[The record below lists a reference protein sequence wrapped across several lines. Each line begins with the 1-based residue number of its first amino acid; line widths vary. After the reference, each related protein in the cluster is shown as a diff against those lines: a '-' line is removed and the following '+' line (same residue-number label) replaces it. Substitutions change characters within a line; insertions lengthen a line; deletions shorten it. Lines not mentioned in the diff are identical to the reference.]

1 MNLRG
6 EPRELSYAELRI
18 SPTFPEQGNV
28 ISVQTIGA
36 GRNTEWNAR
45 SLETVNETK
54 VGKVGWIDEFCP
66 SARGLIVRE
75 RRNYFHT
82 WSKQMAGTRAEW
94 CRVRRPSKIDPK
106 ISLPKIRRIINR
118 GNRGGVFPRFNARFP
133 SKFEFGSGIAANL
146 TRPICP
152 LPEFVARDTR
162 ETQAE
167 FFPPLPTFSIGIF
180 SPFFRHCKQ
189 SVPDSRDG

>member
-18 SPTFPEQGNV
+18 SPTFPEQENV

-75 RRNYFHT
+75 QRNYFHT
-82 WSKQMAGTRAEW
+82 WSKQMAGTRVESVDP
-94 CRVRRPSKIDPK
+94 RKSIPRFLFRRFEGLLTGEIGEESFPDLTRDFLRNSNSDRE
-106 ISLPKIRRIINR
+106 SRRI
-118 GNRGGVFPRFNARFP
+118 
-133 SKFEFGSGIAANL
+133 
-146 TRPICP
+146 
-152 LPEFVARDTR
+152 
-162 ETQAE
+162 
-167 FFPPLPTFSIGIF
+167 
-180 SPFFRHCKQ
+180 
-189 SVPDSRDG
+189 